1 MLQKLLYIYLISTIF
16 TCIGIASAYEC
27 SKDRCWK
34 NVDRPDASA
43 MLAAGLMA
51 TKIIPC
57 LLLVFNIREI
67 LSDDEGVDLAVTLL
81 SISSI
86 LAAAA
91 VSIVGYVSLRA
102 CFHGQCWNHVDTEAA
117 LAMLVCGQAWDSIGV
132 FALPF
137 VLFVVIGTI
146 LGIIDAIVIFF
157 TRLTKIR
164 RVLPDD
170 VRV

>member
-1 MLQKLLYIYLISTIF
+1 MWKGLLYIYLISTIL

-34 NVDRPDASA
+34 NVDRTDVSA

-51 TKIIPC
+51 TKIMPC

-67 LSDDEGVDLAVTLL
+67 LSDEEGVDLAITLI

-117 LAMLVCGQAWDSIGV
+117 LAMLVCGQAWDLGV

-137 VLFVVIGTI
+137 VLFFVIWTI
-146 LGIIDAIVIFF
+146 LHAIGIFF
-157 TRLTKIR
+157 TRLTRKR
-164 RVLPDD
+164 KVLPVMDD

>member
-1 MLQKLLYIYLISTIF
+1 MISTIL

-34 NVDRPDASA
+34 NVDRTDASA

-51 TKIIPC
+51 TKIMPC

-67 LSDDEGVDLAVTLL
+67 LSDEEGVDLAVTLI

-117 LAMLVCGQAWDSIGV
+117 LAMLVCGQAWDLGV

-137 VLFVVIGTI
+137 VLYFVIWTI

-157 TRLTKIR
+157 TRLTKMR
-164 RVLPDD
+164 RVQPDD